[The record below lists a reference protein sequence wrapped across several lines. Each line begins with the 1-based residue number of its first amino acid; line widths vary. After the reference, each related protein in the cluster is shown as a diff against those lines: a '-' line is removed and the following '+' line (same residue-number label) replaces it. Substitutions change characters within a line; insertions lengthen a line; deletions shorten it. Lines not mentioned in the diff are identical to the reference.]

1 MLDRVIPPPHPPSEM
16 PATQSILNI
25 GGIFETV
32 LVITEKK
39 SISFMNEILLQYV
52 ALTSI
57 PAKRIIE

>member
-1 MLDRVIPPPHPPSEM
+1 M

-39 SISFMNEILLQYV
+39 SISFMNEFLLQYV

>member
-1 MLDRVIPPPHPPSEM
+1 MQCCIVSFPPPPPEM
-16 PATQSILNI
+16 PDTQSILNI
-25 GGIFETV
+25 GGIFETI

-57 PAKRIIE
+57 PSKRIIE